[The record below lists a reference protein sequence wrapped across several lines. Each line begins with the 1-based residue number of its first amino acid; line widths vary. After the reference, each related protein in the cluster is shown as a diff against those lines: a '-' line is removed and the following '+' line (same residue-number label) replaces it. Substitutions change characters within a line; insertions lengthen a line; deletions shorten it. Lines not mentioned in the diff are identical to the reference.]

1 MFGIGWPDFLFIA
14 ILLVLVVKPEEW
26 PRVGRVAGK
35 TLRTI
40 RQQAAPVIQEF
51 RSFSDDLLSDP
62 KNASRGENL
71 PEGWG
76 PLPQN
81 WQKGGESLLDR
92 SSDNHHAG

>member
-26 PRVGRVAGK
+26 PKVGRVAGK
-35 TLRTI
+35 ALRTI
-40 RQQAAPVIQEF
+40 RHQAAPVLQEF

-62 KNASRGENL
+62 KSASRDEKL

-76 PLPQN
+76 PLPQS
-81 WQKGGESLLDR
+81 WQKGGEFLQER
-92 SSDNHHAG
+92 SVDDHHAG